1 MNNSEKTY
9 LQKLFLLS
17 FLEPESFN
25 DISHNHTDQELND
38 CDEEIRNCNDMLQ
51 YYISTGDEEDIK
63 NWKQLLQQA
72 KTRKRM
78 LRKMIKGN
86 ITERELVS

>member
-1 MNNSEKTY
+1 MNNSDKTY

-17 FLEPESFN
+17 FIEPENFN
-25 DISHNHTDQELND
+25 DISHNHTEEELNE
-38 CDEEIRNCNDMLQ
+38 CDEEIKQCNDMLA
-51 YYISTGDEEDIK
+51 YYISIGNKEEIK

-78 LRKMIKGN
+78 LRNMIEN
-86 ITERELVS
+86 NLNERDLIA